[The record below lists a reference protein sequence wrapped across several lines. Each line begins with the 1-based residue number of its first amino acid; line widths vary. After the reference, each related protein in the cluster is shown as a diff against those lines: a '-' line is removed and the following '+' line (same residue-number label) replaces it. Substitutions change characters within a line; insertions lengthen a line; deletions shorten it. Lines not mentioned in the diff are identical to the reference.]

1 MFSDIKCGGGNL
13 GRLLG
18 VMQLVGGNT
27 TSTYWAIKV
36 YERAI
41 PPQFHIPGG
50 GSGEGL
56 VTRLVEGSK
65 CGANGTRHIR
75 RFGRFLLLLQS
86 LYLCLLVLVEVLYGG
101 IRVCNMIIQL
111 WSIFML
117 IW

>member
-41 PPQFHIPGG
+41 PPQFHIPGQKEEVG
-50 GSGEGL
+50 KDSLLVWSRGVNVEQMEPDTFVDSGVSYCCYSPYIYVFL
-56 VTRLVEGSK
+56 
-65 CGANGTRHIR
+65 
-75 RFGRFLLLLQS
+75 FLLES
-86 LYLCLLVLVEVLYGG
+86 CMVEFESA
-101 IRVCNMIIQL
+101 I
-111 WSIFML
+111 
-117 IW
+117 